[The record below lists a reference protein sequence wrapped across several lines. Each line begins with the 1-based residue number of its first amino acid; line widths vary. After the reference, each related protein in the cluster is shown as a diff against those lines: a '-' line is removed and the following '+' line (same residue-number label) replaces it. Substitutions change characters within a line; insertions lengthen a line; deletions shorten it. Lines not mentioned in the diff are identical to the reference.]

1 MLKHVVMIKYKPDT
15 SEAHIQRFVQQA
27 RDMFGQIPELLE
39 IEVGRDVVE
48 ESRSWHV
55 VLLTRF
61 DDAPALRRY
70 QGHPVHEALMVFN
83 GPFVESVAVVDY
95 PLPDYGPAD

>member
-1 MLKHVVMIKYKPDT
+1 MLKHVVMIKYKPET
-15 SEAHIQRFVQQA
+15 PESHIQRFVERA
-27 RDMFGQIPELLE
+27 RAMFGQIPELLE

-48 ESRSWHV
+48 EPRSWHV

-61 DDAPALRRY
+61 DDAQSLRRY
-70 QGHPVHEALMVFN
+70 QGHSVHEALMVFN

-95 PLPDYGPAD
+95 PLPD

>member
-15 SEAHIQRFVQQA
+15 PEAHIQRFVQQA

-48 ESRSWHV
+48 EPRSWHV

-61 DDAPALRRY
+61 DDAPSA
-70 QGHPVHEALMVFN
+70 QAIP
-83 GPFVESVAVVDY
+83 GPFRS
-95 PLPDYGPAD
+95 

>member
-15 SEAHIQRFVQQA
+15 PEAHIQHFVRLA

-39 IEVGRDVVE
+39 IEVGLDLVGE
-48 ESRSWHV
+48 PRSWHV
-55 VLLTRF
+55 ALLTLF
-61 DDAPALRRY
+61 DEAPALRRY

-95 PLPDYGPAD
+95 PLPD

>member
-15 SEAHIQRFVQQA
+15 PEAHIQRFVQQA

-48 ESRSWHV
+48 EPRSWHV

-61 DDAPALRRY
+61 DDAQALRRY
-70 QGHPVHEALMVFN
+70 QGHSVHEALMVFN

-95 PLPDYGPAD
+95 SLPD